1 MSNYVW
7 REATSRSYTMDSYYT
22 RNFSLAWINWELN
35 KQEERV
41 LKQSRSEIRLNRGI
55 AREGK

>member
-7 REATSRSYTMDSYYT
+7 REATSRSYTMDSYYA